1 MDGQLY
7 NLQRKSERYK
17 EVIQNTAAYRQV
29 WQESLRET
37 IKQTLVRICS
47 EVGLDAKVELRAEI
61 ENLEAVVL
69 TMGNTP
75 SGLRQVLG
83 SDFKR
88 DLLKH
93 NGDLV
98 YQQLFNGKVLVLIN
112 YPFIENYGE
121 PRPPKTMAIYRPHE
135 LQEAFFIRHTEEWIQ
150 ELIDWEDYDDDEP
163 IKRIG
168 FNFSGAKKT
177 EGGGLSLETEVK

>member
-7 NLQRKSERYK
+7 NLQRKSDRYK
-17 EVIQNTAAYRQV
+17 DILQNTGAYRQV
-29 WQESLRET
+29 WQDTLRES
-37 IKQTLVRICS
+37 IKQTLTRICS
-47 EVGLDAKVELRAEI
+47 ETGLEAPIELRAEI

-69 TMGNTP
+69 TMGNTA

-83 SDFKR
+83 QGFKR

-98 YQQLFNGKVLVLIN
+98 YQQLFNGKILVLIN

-121 PRPPKTMAIYRPHE
+121 PRPPKTIAIYRPHE
-135 LQEAFFIRHTEEWIQ
+135 LQDAFFIRHVEEWLQ

-168 FNFSGAKKT
+168 FNFSGGKKS
-177 EGGGLSLETEVK
+177 EAGSLSLETEVK